1 MKTITVAGINEH
13 VKDEYTRQAHEL
25 FRGVA
30 HVQGYWVG
38 REKGP
43 IHGDIVIAVTY
54 SAAPVIQT
62 HIKNSGAHLILVN
75 TTFSQSA
82 IEILRTIPAGK
93 KVLLVCE
100 DGLYALQCI
109 KLLEEMGIDHIE
121 FLAYYA
127 GMESTSF
134 DDVDT
139 ALCMGYSFHRPS
151 FVKEFIDIG
160 WRLITPESLQH
171 VLRELDTDE
180 GDTAR
185 RVAAQRGRVAG
196 MQSEHVASIELDYA
210 IRTRVQSVLNA
221 MPLGVLVI
229 DEQGRI
235 EIYNGTLCRIL
246 GVNSTVLVNQRVEE
260 NRILG
265 EVHALLARSHLKENV
280 YYYSKDLDR
289 AFMISR
295 NEAVFL
301 FNSFREVVMIE
312 ELDGRGNGAP
322 AHRLAPSA
330 ALAFAPRES
339 TAFRAKYNFLDIVAV
354 GPRSLEAVALAKK
367 YARTEAPV
375 LIVGQTGT
383 GKELYAHAIHDA
395 SPRRDG
401 PFVSINCG
409 AIPDELLESELFGYE
424 KGSFT
429 GANAKGKKGLLE
441 VANHGTVFLDEVSDA
456 SMRFQV
462 KLLRV
467 LQEGEFTKIGGVDP
481 SSIDVRIIAA
491 TNTPLET
498 LKAGGAFRRDI
509 FFRLSTFILSVPSL
523 RERREDIPAL
533 VERFLGSHG
542 YREKVVTPELLV
554 FLLGYPWEGNVRE
567 LRNCVEYL
575 GCLGGDRLTLADLP
589 STYRA
594 PGPLESIS
602 SSGAEVPDVIFGGLD
617 SRERKLLAAIMEQLA
632 DDRGAGR
639 RSLTAFLRQQ
649 HGHVTEYAVRRYL
662 EILESADFIR
672 RERGRGGCRL
682 GEMGRKWLFSV

>member
-13 VKDEYTRQAHEL
+13 VKDEYTRQAREL

-38 REKGP
+38 REEGP
-43 IHGDIVIAVTY
+43 IHGDVVIAVTY
-54 SAAPVIQT
+54 SAAPVIRT
-62 HIKNSGAHLILVN
+62 HIKNRGARLTLVN

-93 KVLLVCE
+93 KVLLICE

-109 KLLEEMGIDHIE
+109 NLLEEMGIDHIE

-127 GMESTSF
+127 GMESMSF
-134 DDVDT
+134 DGVDT
-139 ALCMGYSFHRPS
+139 AVCMGYSFHQPP
-151 FVKEFIDIG
+151 FVKECIDIG

-171 VLRELDTDE
+171 ILRELDSDE
-180 GDTAR
+180 GDTER

-196 MQSEHVASIELDYA
+196 MQSEHVASIELDFA
-210 IRTRVQSVLNA
+210 IRTRIQSVLNA

-229 DEQGRI
+229 DEQERI
-235 EIYNGTLCRIL
+235 EIYNGTLCRVL
-246 GVNSTVLVNQRVEE
+246 GVNSTVLVNRRVEE
-260 NRILG
+260 NRVLG
-265 EVHALLARSHLKENV
+265 EIHALLTRSHLKENV

-301 FNSFREVVMIE
+301 FNSFREIIMIE
-312 ELDGRGNGAP
+312 ELDGHCDGASP
-322 AHRLAPSA
+322 RRSVSSGALAPI
-330 ALAFAPRES
+330 PRK
-339 TAFRAKYNFLDIVAV
+339 TAAFRAKYCFSDIVAV
-354 GPRSLEAVALAKK
+354 GPRSLEVVALAKK
-367 YARTEAPV
+367 YATTEAPI

-383 GKELYAHAIHDA
+383 GKELFAHAIHEA

-429 GANAKGKKGLLE
+429 GANAKGKRGLLE

-467 LQEGEFTKIGGVDP
+467 LQEGEFTKIGGLDP

-498 LKAGGAFRRDI
+498 LKAGETFRRDI

-523 RERREDIPAL
+523 HERREDIPAL
-533 VERFLGSHG
+533 VERFLGGRG
-542 YREKVVTPELLV
+542 YGDKVVTPELLA
-554 FLLGYPWEGNVRE
+554 FLLGHPWEGNVRE

-589 STYRA
+589 SMYRA
-594 PGPLESIS
+594 QRPLESANS
-602 SSGAEVPDVIFGGLD
+602 SRIDVPDELFGGID
-617 SRERKLLAAIMEQLA
+617 SRDRKLLTAIMERLA

-639 RSLTAFLRQQ
+639 RGLTAFLRQQ

-662 EILESADFIR
+662 EILESAGFIR

-682 GEMGRKWLFSV
+682 GEIGRKWLLGG